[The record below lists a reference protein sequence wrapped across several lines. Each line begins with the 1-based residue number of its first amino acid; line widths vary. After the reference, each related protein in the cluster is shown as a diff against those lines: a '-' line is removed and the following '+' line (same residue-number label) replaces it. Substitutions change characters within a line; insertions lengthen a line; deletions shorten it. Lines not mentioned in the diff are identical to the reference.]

1 MVTDTPPR
9 KTNSAG
15 FLESDRIKT
24 HWPDLREIERQAK
37 SLGVLPQSFNGNFA
51 QSGRRVRGSIRQEE
65 ALLAAC
71 GLHERRPNQVPRRW
85 LDVSDTRTAATET
98 LIESQPPLIGMPTR
112 NRRDL

>member
-1 MVTDTPPR
+1 VGWPFCFSCTWRSLRSHNENAMVTDTPPR

-51 QSGRRVRGSIRQEE
+51 QS
-65 ALLAAC
+65 AAAYA
-71 GLHERRPNQVPRRW
+71 VPFVKKK
-85 LDVSDTRTAATET
+85 LS
-98 LIESQPPLIGMPTR
+98 
-112 NRRDL
+112 